1 VIHYFLTPAMRP
13 SLKLFLLVNLL
24 AAAACTRRGD
34 DPSDPAILVLGQEEV
49 RRSDFDEHIAK
60 LAQRGHDVDA
70 GLREA
75 LLQPFLEERVLV
87 LQARSQRLVK
97 PGATPEE
104 ERTAVEA
111 LLARSLP
118 VIQVPDDEV
127 ERYYRE
133 HAESF
138 RHPQQVTLHQ
148 ILVPTENEARDVRR
162 RLQRDPKSF
171 EILARTRSR
180 SPEAST
186 GGLMGTFEPGQL
198 PSELESAAFN
208 LAVGATSEAIQTPL
222 GYHLLWIDARTQ
234 EREEPLA
241 ECAGRVRTQLERA
254 RTEEAVRSFVQQLM
268 SRAKVN
274 HEIALRMD
282 HRP

>member
-1 VIHYFLTPAMRP
+1 MRFP
-13 SLKLFLLVNLL
+13 YKLLLL
-24 AAAACTRRGD
+24 AAFLAPGACVHRGD
-34 DPSDPAILVLGQEEV
+34 PRDPAILVLDGEEI
-49 RRSDFDEHIAK
+49 RSSDFENHIAS
-60 LAQRGHDVDA
+60 LTQRGHEVDA
-70 GLREA
+70 SLRQA

-87 LQARSQRLVK
+87 LQARHQGLVK
-97 PGATPEE
+97 AGETPEA
-104 ERTAVEA
+104 ERAAVET

-118 VIQVPDDEV
+118 AVQVSDAEV
-127 ERYYRE
+127 ERYYRD
-133 HAESF
+133 HIDAF

-162 RLQRDPKSF
+162 RLQREPKSF

-180 SPEAST
+180 APEAST

-198 PSELESAAFN
+198 PTELESAAFS
-208 LAVGATSEAIQTPL
+208 LAVGGTSEAIQTPL
-222 GYHLLWIDARTQ
+222 GYHLLRIDARAP

-241 ECAGRVRTQLERA
+241 ECAGRVRAQLQRA
-254 RTEEAVRSFVQQLM
+254 RTEESVRSFVQQLM